1 VSEAL
6 KLIRRVPILVCVWVF
21 GVFLQRTEKQLN
33 LQNVVVEFFF
43 LQSHSIFIVAGFF
56 SAIS

>member
-1 VSEAL
+1 MSEAL
-6 KLIRRVPILVCVWVF
+6 KVIRHAPILVCVWVF
-21 GVFLQRTEKQLN
+21 GVFLQRTEKQLYI
-33 LQNVVVEFFF
+33 QNVVVEFFF